1 MTTTAPAAEV
11 GQSARLRNF
20 PVAWFAVIMGL
31 TGLTIAWARTERTF
45 GLGVAVSP
53 RLLGVSA
60 AVFVVLAALYSAKA
74 VRHQVMVQAE
84 IMHPVKQ
91 AFVPTFSIGLILL
104 GIATYAS
111 APGLSFWLWSVGTAL
126 HLVLTLYV
134 LSSWIHHTKYEIAHL
149 NPGWFIPVVGNILVP
164 IAGVHHASPEISW
177 FFFSLG
183 LFFWPVLTAILF
195 YRLIFHG
202 SLPERFLPTLFIF
215 IAPPAVG
222 FIAYHQ
228 LTHELDAFARILYF
242 VGLAFTLILATQ
254 LRHFTRLK
262 FFLSWWAYSF
272 PLAAITIATL
282 IMAEDT
288 GLAFYYRL
296 ATMLLAIL
304 TLVVAALTARTLLAV
319 ARREVCVEGH

>member
-1 MTTTAPAAEV
+1 MNTQTTPQTDP
-11 GQSARLRNF
+11 GSRLKNF

-31 TGLTIAWARTERTF
+31 TGLAIAWARTERTF
-45 GLGVAVSP
+45 GLDILVSP
-53 RLLGVSA
+53 WLLGVSA
-60 AVFVVLAALYSAKA
+60 AVFVILALLYSAKVLRYQDA
-74 VRHQVMVQAE
+74 VVAE
-84 IMHPVKQ
+84 LMHPVKQ
-91 AFVPTFSIGLILL
+91 AFVPTLSIGLILL
-104 GIATYAS
+104 GIATYAM
-111 APGLSFWLWSVGTAL
+111 APGVSFWLWAVGTAL
-126 HLVLTLYV
+126 HLILTLYV

-149 NPGWFIPVVGNILVP
+149 NPAWFIPVVGNILVP

-202 SLPERFLPTLFIF
+202 SLPERFMPTLFIF

-228 LTHELDAFARILYF
+228 LTHELDAFARVLYF
-242 VGLAFTLILATQ
+242 VGLAFALILATQ
-254 LRHFTRLK
+254 LRQFARLK

-282 IMAEDT
+282 IMGEDT
-288 GLAFYYRL
+288 GLEFYYRL
-296 ATMLLAIL
+296 AIVLLAVL
-304 TLVVAALTARTLLAV
+304 TLLVAGLTVRTLMAV
-319 ARREVCVEGH
+319 ARREICLEGH